1 MLLQAPRQLRLLF
14 NPLLPQALPMIKID
28 YRLQFKL
35 KC

>member
-1 MLLQAPRQLRLLF
+1 MMPQALRQLRLLF

-35 KC
+35 EC